1 MEGNLADKHDSG
13 SPWAVAYQLML
24 AIAREEGLHG
34 TPAERASNPRAYFL
48 KLYAESL
55 EAIASRG
62 LPTG

>member
-1 MEGNLADKHDSG
+1 MADTTDSG
-13 SPWAVAYQLML
+13 SPWAVAYQL
-24 AIAREEGLHG
+24 AVVIAREEGLHG